1 MIGCRRRRKDR
12 LGACVEK
19 KPSRKKA
26 SPGAMSRIAS
36 PGSLL
41 TSLFREKAF
50 ASFDLRSGATL
61 ALPRRSFLGG
71 GFLGRGLLSWG
82 LLGRSLLGRSLL
94 GRSLLGRSLLGRS
107 LLRGCFPHRF
117 FVLLVL
123 ALLLLFQ
130 RKHFCGIFSRL
141 AMRPPRKTAYAF
153 FGDEAAT
160 GSFWLRSSISS
171 CSALEMRETR
181 STGCFVRMFPLAPRP
196 LISRLANLKS
206 I

>member
-82 LLGRSLLGRSLL
+82 
-94 GRSLLGRSLLGRS
+94 LLGRSLLGRS